1 MKTKSERFVV
11 ELTDDERKFLKE
23 LIGKGGKSVSIL
35 GRARVL
41 LKADEGKTD
50 SENAEFSDVSLST
63 VFRVRRRF
71 VEEGLDSAVFRKNT
85 GKRIYRKLDG
95 KAEATLIATA
105 CSEAPEGRSRW
116 TLRLLADRLI
126 ALEVV
131 DSISHECVRE
141 TLKKNELKPHLKE
154 QWVIPPEKNA
164 EFVAA
169 MEDVLEV
176 YQRPYDPKR
185 PVVCLDETSKQLVG
199 ETRNSIPA
207 KRGTPAR
214 EDYEYKRNGVAN
226 LFMLFEPLAGWRY
239 VEVTDRRTKVDFARV
254 VKKLVDELDPD
265 AEKIVLVMDNLN
277 THKLGSLYE
286 AFEPQEARRLIEK
299 LEIHYTPKHGSWLN
313 MAETELASLAK
324 QCLNRRIATKQKL
337 ESEVAAWTK
346 ARNDSE
352 ATVDWQFKTDDAR
365 IKLKKLYPSIQ
376 V

>member
-1 MKTKSERFVV
+1 M
-11 ELTDDERKFLKE
+11 
-23 LIGKGGKSVSIL
+23 
-35 GRARVL
+35 
-41 LKADEGKTD
+41 
-50 SENAEFSDVSLST
+50 
-63 VFRVRRRF
+63 
-71 VEEGLDSAVFRKNT
+71 
-85 GKRIYRKLDG
+85 
-95 KAEATLIATA
+95 
-105 CSEAPEGRSRW
+105 
-116 TLRLLADRLI
+116 
-126 ALEVV
+126 
-131 DSISHECVRE
+131 
-141 TLKKNELKPHLKE
+141 
-154 QWVIPPEKNA
+154 IPPEKNA

-199 ETRNSIPA
+199 ETRNPIPA
-207 KRGTPAR
+207 KPGTPAR
-214 EDYEYKRNGVAN
+214 EDYEYIRNGVAN
-226 LFMLFEPLAGWRY
+226 LFMLFEPLAGWRH
-239 VEVTDRRTKVDFARV
+239 VEVTDRRTKIDFAHV

-265 AEKIVLVMDNLN
+265 AEEIVLVMDNLN

-324 QCLNRRIATKQKL
+324 QCLNRRIPTKQRL
-337 ESEVAAWTK
+337 ENEVAAWTL

>member
-11 ELTDDERKFLKE
+11 DLTDSERHLLKD
-23 LIGKGGKSVSIL
+23 LIRKGGKSVSVL

-41 LKADEGKTD
+41 LKADQGKTD
-50 SENAEFSDVSLST
+50 QENAEFSGVSLST
-63 VFRVRRRF
+63 VFRIRRRF
-71 VEEGLDSAVFRKNT
+71 VEEGLESAVFRKNT

-131 DSISHECVRE
+131 DSVSHECVRE

-176 YQRPYDPKR
+176 YQRPYDAKR

-199 ETRNSIPA
+199 ETRTPIPA
-207 KRGTPAR
+207 KPGTPAR

-226 LFMLFEPLAGWRY
+226 LFMLFEPLAGWRH
-239 VEVTDRRTKVDFARV
+239 VEVTDRRTKVDFAHV

-277 THKLGSLYE
+277 THKPGSLYE

-324 QCLNRRIATKQKL
+324 QCLNRRIPTKKTL
-337 ESEVAAWTK
+337 EKQVAAWNRG
-346 ARNDSE
+346 RNESE

-376 V
+376 L

>member
-1 MKTKSERFVV
+1 M
-11 ELTDDERKFLKE
+11 
-23 LIGKGGKSVSIL
+23 
-35 GRARVL
+35 
-41 LKADEGKTD
+41 
-50 SENAEFSDVSLST
+50 
-63 VFRVRRRF
+63 
-71 VEEGLDSAVFRKNT
+71 
-85 GKRIYRKLDG
+85 
-95 KAEATLIATA
+95 
-105 CSEAPEGRSRW
+105 
-116 TLRLLADRLI
+116 
-126 ALEVV
+126 
-131 DSISHECVRE
+131 
-141 TLKKNELKPHLKE
+141 
-154 QWVIPPEKNA
+154 IPPEKNA

-176 YQRPYDPKR
+176 YQRPYDPKL
-185 PVVCLDETSKQLVG
+185 PVVCLDETSKQLVD
-199 ETRNSIPA
+199 ETRNTIPA

-226 LFMLFEPLAGWRY
+226 LFMLFEPLAGWRH

-254 VKKLVDELDPD
+254 VKKLIDELDPD
-265 AEKIVLVMDNLN
+265 AEKIVVVMDNLN

-324 QCLNRRIATKQKL
+324 QCLNRRIATKQRL
-337 ESEVAAWTK
+337 ESEVAAWTQ

>member
-1 MKTKSERFVV
+1 M
-11 ELTDDERKFLKE
+11 
-23 LIGKGGKSVSIL
+23 
-35 GRARVL
+35 
-41 LKADEGKTD
+41 
-50 SENAEFSDVSLST
+50 
-63 VFRVRRRF
+63 
-71 VEEGLDSAVFRKNT
+71 
-85 GKRIYRKLDG
+85 
-95 KAEATLIATA
+95 
-105 CSEAPEGRSRW
+105 
-116 TLRLLADRLI
+116 
-126 ALEVV
+126 
-131 DSISHECVRE
+131 
-141 TLKKNELKPHLKE
+141 
-154 QWVIPPEKNA
+154 IPPEKNA

-226 LFMLFEPLAGWRY
+226 LFMLFEPLAGWRH
-239 VEVTDRRTKVDFARV
+239 VEVTDRRTKVDFAHV

-265 AEKIVLVMDNLN
+265 AEKIILVMDNLN

-324 QCLNRRIATKQKL
+324 QCLNRRIPNKQRL
-337 ESEVAAWTK
+337 ETEVAAWTE